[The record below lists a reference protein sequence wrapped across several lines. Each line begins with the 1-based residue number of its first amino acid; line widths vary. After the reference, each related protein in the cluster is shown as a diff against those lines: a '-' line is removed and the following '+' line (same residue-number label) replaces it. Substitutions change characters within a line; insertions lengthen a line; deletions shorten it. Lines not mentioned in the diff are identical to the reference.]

1 MFFIK
6 NSVYVLSF
14 LGMFFLSMGAAQ
26 AAMVSTPD
34 ILSQEERSQ
43 LATMLER
50 NDVQKQFMD
59 TFDAIYQRRAVKH
72 YDPNHEMTDEE
83 VALLNGKLAELPA
96 GAGVNTTELLLI
108 IILLILIL

>member
-50 NDVQKQFMD
+50 NDVQKQLMEFGV
-59 TFDAIYQRRAVKH
+59 DAEQALNRV
-72 YDPNHEMTDEE
+72 EQMTDEE

>member
-50 NDVQKQFMD
+50 NDVQKQLM
-59 TFDAIYQRRAVKH
+59 AEQALNRV
-72 YDPNHEMTDEE
+72 EQMTDEE